1 MKILLADDQTK
12 VRFALRVLLEQQPE
26 MRVIGETADASGLLI
41 QAQRDRPDLVLLD
54 WELPGANEVLVA
66 LRRLFPRMQILALG
80 EQPETRPLALAA
92 GVDGFVSKANPPEQ
106 LLAVIRELVPHQSL

>member
-26 MRVIGETADASGLLI
+26 MRVIGETADANGLLV

-54 WELPGANEVLVA
+54 WELPGANEVLIA
-66 LRRLFPRMQILALG
+66 LRQLFPGMQVLALG

-92 GVDGFVSKANPPEQ
+92 GADGFVSKANPPEQ
-106 LLAVIRELVPHQSL
+106 LLTVIRALVAHQSP